1 MADLEITANE
11 LGTIDTNQISQITL
25 KDGTLIMVNGGAE
38 QAQPEE
44 EFVQEEQAQEEQVQ
58 EEQAQEV
65 PAEEGQENQLR
76 HRPMMPMM
84 ILARCSN
91 RMFDGTSSWRYTL
104 TGHLYASES

>member
-44 EFVQEEQAQEEQVQ
+44 EFVQEEQVQEEQVQ
-58 EEQAQEV
+58 EEQAQETN
-65 PAEEGQENQLR
+65 G
-76 HRPMMPMM
+76 
-84 ILARCSN
+84 CS
-91 RMFDGTSSWRYTL
+91 
-104 TGHLYASES
+104 